1 MPEAAARLRYL
12 RVSPFKVRPVLDLVR
27 GKDVTEARE
36 ILAFSTRGPARY
48 VAKLLDS
55 AIANAEHNEHLP
67 VDELYVSAAFADEGP
82 TLKRFRPRARGRATR
97 IRKRTSHITIVVSR
111 YSEQELRRRA
121 EREATSGGA
130 GDRRRRALRRR
141 RVVASVAAQAPAG
154 EEAPAG
160 EQAPAGEATGKEAT
174 GHGTPAATPDA
185 APEGGTEASGAGGA
199 SIGDAAGDE
208 PEVSADAAPDSDRT
222 GD

>member
-36 ILAFSTRGPARY
+36 ILRFSTRGPARH

-55 AIANAEHNEHLP
+55 AVANAEHNEHLP

-97 IRKRTSHITIVVSR
+97 IRKRTSHVTIVVSR

-121 EREATSGGA
+121 EREAASGGA

-141 RVVASVAAQAPAG
+141 RVEASVAAQTT
-154 EEAPAG
+154 
-160 EQAPAGEATGKEAT
+160 AGEAAT
-174 GHGTPAATPDA
+174 GDAAAADEAAPGEAAPGGAPVEDTTGAPGSEPGTPAAAAAETDA
-185 APEGGTEASGAGGA
+185 VPEGA
-199 SIGDAAGDE
+199 E
-208 PEVSADAAPDSDRT
+208 PPADAVPERDRT
-222 GD
+222 SD